1 MVLLYL
7 DLQNSPLHIEKAI
20 CDVSCNLCTWVNT
33 SFIIHSSR
41 HSPGGAQQLNF
52 LKARPEPRM
61 KIVL

>member
-20 CDVSCNLCTWVNT
+20 CAVSCNLCTWVNT